1 MPKFVLLRIES
12 GGGFKYNISDFI
24 FQPLSLKGHSMNSKI
39 LARVGIA
46 VAILAA
52 LAAGVYY
59 CWTIR
64 ELPNESREACKQV
77 VKDVKGCKDVEVVP
91 YLRKLAGEKFFK
103 ARFNDHFPWMHLS
116 IETKVPIDFISQ
128 VAEDVFYR
136 FAGRGTP
143 ETADAPRMKEIL
155 AFSNELYPRC
165 SKEARI
171 SLRERQVDA
180 CFFLN
185 DFDGAI
191 KLIEQGLP
199 GRSPVWVR
207 GTVAKLRAHKAMLAD
222 DPKEVVK
229 QLLIFDEYLHSEEMK
244 DRDDEYDQTT
254 GALYSTE
261 WVMGRNYMR
270 CSIYSR
276 KAGDNESADKY
287 LALAKPL
294 FAKAR
299 EKCKDDK
306 TTREE
311 LEREMQEL
319 KKHGL

>member
-1 MPKFVLLRIES
+1 MSAKTFVR
-12 GGGFKYNISDFI
+12 GGIT
-24 FQPLSLKGHSMNSKI
+24 
-39 LARVGIA
+39 

-52 LAAGVYY
+52 LAGGVYY

-64 ELPNESREACKQV
+64 ELPSARREACKKI
-77 VKDVKGCKDVEVVP
+77 VKDVKSSKDAEVVP
-91 YLRKLAGEKFFK
+91 YLRKLATEKIFK
-103 ARFNDHFPWMHLS
+103 TRFDNRCPWMHLS
-116 IETKVPIDFISQ
+116 FETRVPIDFISQ
-128 VAEDVFYR
+128 VSEDVFYR
-136 FAGRGTP
+136 FAGRGTA
-143 ETADAPRMKEIL
+143 ETTDEPRMKEIL
-155 AFSNELYPRC
+155 AFSKELYPRC
-165 SKEARI
+165 SKEAQI
-171 SLRERQVDA
+171 SLRERQIDA

-185 DFDGAI
+185 DFDEAI
-191 KLIEQGLP
+191 RLIELGLP
-199 GRSPVWVR
+199 GHSENWTR

-222 DPKEVVK
+222 DAKEVVK

-254 GALYSTE
+254 GALYSSE

-276 KAGDNESADKY
+276 KAGDVANADKY

-294 FAKAR
+294 FAKAL

-306 TTREE
+306 TTRDE
-311 LEREMQEL
+311 LEREMKEL